1 MKVWIAS
8 HNQGKVAE
16 LAMILSSSG
25 IDAAPAPKLA
35 QPMPAEGVAS
45 YLDNARQRPAS
56 LAKPCRVSTS

>member
-25 IDAAPAPKLA
+25 IDATPSA
-35 QPMPAEGVAS
+35 GIG
-45 YLDNARQRPAS
+45 
-56 LAKPCRVSTS
+56 